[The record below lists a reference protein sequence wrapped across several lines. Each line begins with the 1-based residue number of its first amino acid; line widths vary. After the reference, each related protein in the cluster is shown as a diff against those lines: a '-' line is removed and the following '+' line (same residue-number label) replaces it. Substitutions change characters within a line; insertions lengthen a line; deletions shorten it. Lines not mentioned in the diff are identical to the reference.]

1 MTLRLVCP
9 SAGALPPPP
18 PHSALVASITLRAEP
33 ASGRLGVNTLKLRKS
48 SLLFHQV
55 YTIFFLIYQFRAKI
69 NNKSELGLGYQQKLR
84 DGVTVTLSTLVNSS
98 NINAVISV
106 PKLIIDYKKYFVLI
120 FYCMLRT
127 FLKQRLIF
135 L

>member
-55 YTIFFLIYQFRAKI
+55 YTFLNLPIQ
-69 NNKSELGLGYQQKLR
+69 GQDQQQ
-84 DGVTVTLSTLVNSS
+84 V
-98 NINAVISV
+98 
-106 PKLIIDYKKYFVLI
+106 
-120 FYCMLRT
+120 
-127 FLKQRLIF
+127 
-135 L
+135 